1 MGMNRLLIDTNIYSD
16 ALRGKKD
23 VVLNL
28 RKAELIGISTIS
40 IGELFSGFTGGKKER
55 RNRMELEEFLDSPR
69 VEIYTI
75 DIETAD
81 FYARILDTLR
91 KNGTPIPTN
100 DIWIAATAFQNGLKM
115 YTNDKHFNKIPG
127 ISLF

>member
-40 IGELFSGFTGGKKER
+40 IGELFSGFMGGKKER
-55 RNRMELEEFLDSPR
+55 RNRMELDEFLDSPR
-69 VEIYTI
+69 VEMSPQ
-75 DIETAD
+75 
-81 FYARILDTLR
+81 ILFCL
-91 KNGTPIPTN
+91 
-100 DIWIAATAFQNGLKM
+100 Q
-115 YTNDKHFNKIPG
+115 YHY
-127 ISLF
+127 SLNRQGRSSHIQQEGHTDGSRSLLL

>member
-1 MGMNRLLIDTNIYSD
+1 MNRLLIDTNIYSD

>member
-75 DIETAD
+75 DTETAD